1 MDKEKILEKARN
13 EHKGKDL
20 VEKEVEREAGPYMLN
35 LVIVIYVVLVIIQMI
50 TGKHEESIH
59 VLAWGVICGK
69 SIADFKVKKGES
81 SFWYMLS
88 CFGILLFRL
97 YSYIRYYLL

>member
-1 MDKEKILEKARN
+1 MDKEKILEKARREN
-13 EHKGKDL
+13 KGKDL
-20 VEKEVEREAGPYMLN
+20 IEKEVERQAGPYILN
-35 LVIVIYVVLVIIQMI
+35 LLIVIYVVLVIVQMI

-59 VLAWGVICGK
+59 ILAWGVICGK
-69 SIADFKVKKGES
+69 SIADYKVKKEEK

-88 CFGILLFRL
+88 CFGILLVRL